1 MLSQPLL
8 IWYEGAACAEWAR
21 TSSRGH
27 HLPRVGL
34 PAARQ
39 VYRLKLPRTF
49 QWHGDE
55 KVRALGQVRVGQIDI
70 DRRQSSIVYAR
81 VARAYVCR
89 VLSQV
94 PVRYFLF
101 FFFFFVERR
110 DCCFFSMHKMNI
122 AFFLFLFLY
131 LSNFHM

>member
-94 PVRYFLF
+94 PVRYCQRGGRAASTLVMVGGDRGHDGDLCGGFFSF
-101 FFFFFVERR
+101 FFSF
-110 DCCFFSMHKMNI
+110 I
-122 AFFLFLFLY
+122 
-131 LSNFHM
+131 